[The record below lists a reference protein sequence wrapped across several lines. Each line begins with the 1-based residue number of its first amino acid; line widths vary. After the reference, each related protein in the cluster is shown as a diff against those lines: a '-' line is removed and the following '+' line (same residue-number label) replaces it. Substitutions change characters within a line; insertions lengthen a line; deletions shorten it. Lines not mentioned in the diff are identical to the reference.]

1 KRHAGQLQ
9 AYPCD
14 KRMFHPGVCCPPCQL
29 IMYNCH
35 YYCLQ
40 TVLNIQ
46 CFPFVLS
53 KSLQQVCD
61 HHCLWVNNCIRAQN
75 SSLPAVCIMTADMVL
90 LTENMFLH
98 AVVRSGILRGMLFVI
113 QHLFLIFLRIVF
125 LLGFLVVV
133 FKLLA
138 GYAMFYTFLALVNQ
152 TSNEWYKG
160 RRNVCQHCHPSPD
173 HFCGPPA
180 SDQSKRWFYSNGV
193 LRNLGVFF
201 LLRCVQKK
209 DN

>member
-1 KRHAGQLQ
+1 IYFLTLFAIYVVVVLMSTVTKKRHAGQLQ

-29 IMYNCH
+29 VTFSQN
-35 YYCLQ
+35 
-40 TVLNIQ
+40 T
-46 CFPFVLS
+46 
-53 KSLQQVCD
+53 VCD

>member
-1 KRHAGQLQ
+1 VTKKRRAGQLQ

-14 KRMFHPGVCCPPCQL
+14 KRMFHPG

-61 HHCLWVNNCIRAQN
+61 HHCVWVNNCIRAQN
-75 SSLPAVCIMTADMVL
+75 TWYFLLYLLGVCVMAADM
-90 LTENMFLH
+90 
-98 AVVRSGILRGMLFVI
+98 SGILRGRYVDDDGQQRHAGMLFVI

-125 LLGFLVVV
+125 ILGFLVVV

-160 RRNVCQHCHPSPD
+160 RGNVCQHCHPSPD

-180 SDQSKRWFYSNGV
+180 SDQSKRWFYSRGV
-193 LRNLGVFF
+193 LRNLGYFWS
-201 LLRCVQKK
+201 CSKK